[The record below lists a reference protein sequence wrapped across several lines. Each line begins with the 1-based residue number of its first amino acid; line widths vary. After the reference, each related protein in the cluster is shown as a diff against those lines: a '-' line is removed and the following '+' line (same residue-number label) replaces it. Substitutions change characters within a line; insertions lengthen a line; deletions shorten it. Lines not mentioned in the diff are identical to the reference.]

1 MNTNVEILPEFN
13 PVTDLPDHF
22 FGIFYGVRR
31 SGKTVL
37 LRWMMDQL
45 KERLKYTE
53 VYVICATLET
63 NSEQYDW
70 VPPAARF
77 SDVENIEYR
86 LKNIIEAQKKKVK
99 EYKDSRGGKL
109 EFKKMY
115 DSDDE
120 DSDDDEKALH
130 MQHQSKSRT
139 AAMKEIN
146 DPDGYAE
153 ISPVLVI
160 LDDVIS
166 ESTVRTSPSLRLL
179 AVGGRHLLISCVI
192 LSQVVSGSGSVP
204 PAVRTQC
211 DFIGVVANPR
221 SSVEREL
228 LAVNYLTPVNA
239 NKQIGLEILGKVT
252 EVPHRALIISTVSAD
267 ARSYADFS
275 FRCGPVPF
283 PPTAPDFKMGTPAQW
298 SYSMKTKKPKS
309 KELPSP
315 FKSQHDLPINVR
327 TGEYLRGI
335 SEECEDLFW

>member
-1 MNTNVEILPEFN
+1 
-13 PVTDLPDHF
+13 
-22 FGIFYGVRR
+22 
-31 SGKTVL
+31 
-37 LRWMMDQL
+37 MMDQM
-45 KERLKYTE
+45 KERLKHTE

-77 SDVENIEYR
+77 SDVENVEYR

-99 EYKDSRGGKL
+99 EYKDSRGGKM
-109 EFKKMY
+109 EFKKQY
-115 DSDDE
+115 DSDNDDSDDE
-120 DSDDDEKALH
+120 DKALH
-130 MQHQSKSRT
+130 MHHQSKSRT

-192 LSQVVSGSGSVP
+192 LSQVVCGSGSVP
-204 PAVRTQC
+204 PTVRTQC

-221 SSVEREL
+221 SAVEREL

-239 NKQIGLEILGKVT
+239 NKQVGLEVLGKVT

-267 ARSYADFS
+267 ARAYGDFL

-283 PPTAPDFKMGTPAQW
+283 PPTPPDFRMGTPSQW
-298 SYSMKTKKPKS
+298 AYSMKTKRPKS
-309 KELPSP
+309 KELPNP
-315 FKSQHDLPINVR
+315 LQRHTELPLNLK

-335 SEECEDLFW
+335 SEQEDEVFW